1 MTKLAK
7 PIAISIAFFFL
18 YACTGRQPNLV
29 MVNQY
34 GDDQKSCKTLE
45 SEMENVRD
53 ELHSS
58 LHKRNKLVPSS
69 SMDFRNAKVQEQEYE
84 AYRERYN
91 HLASIAKAKKCRL
104 STKECPATKKLQENS
119 KDQH

>member
-7 PIAISIAFFFL
+7 PVTIAIAFLFL
-18 YACTGRQPNLV
+18 YACTGHQPNLV
-29 MVNQY
+29 MVNQH

-53 ELHSS
+53 ELHRS
-58 LHKRNKLVPSS
+58 LHKRNKLVPRS
-69 SMDFRNAKVQEQEYE
+69 SMDFGDAEVKEYE

-104 STKECPATKKLQENS
+104 STKECPATKKLQEGS